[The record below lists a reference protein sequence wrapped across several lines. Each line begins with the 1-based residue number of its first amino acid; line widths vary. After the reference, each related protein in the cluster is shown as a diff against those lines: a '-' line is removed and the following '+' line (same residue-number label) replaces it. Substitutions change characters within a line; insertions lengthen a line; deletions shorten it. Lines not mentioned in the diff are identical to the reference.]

1 MEVMRELGHDNL
13 TLKQFVKLLRY
24 GRNIERQLDILI
36 YQKSFRKDPNNFY
49 KNAEEVL
56 TDAKNIIEK
65 KIEPKLLKFFHTK
78 PNAKL
83 EIKGKVKET

>member
-1 MEVMRELGHDNL
+1 MEVIRELGHDNL
-13 TLKQFVKLLRY
+13 TLKQFVELLKY
-24 GRNIERQLDILI
+24 VERQLDILI
-36 YQKSFRKDPNNFY
+36 YWKSFRKDPNNFY